1 MFSSPPICSA
11 FVSSLTSMSG
21 KVCTEF
27 RTHTHTQ
34 IDMHMYMYSIIQ
46 GHCLLNGGS
55 SDMYMLCN
63 DCTLFISCAASS
75 LGFYFFFIFMTSLMG
90 KIMKWYTSL
99 LALFIH
105 WNEEGFMFW
114 IQWLLFLLCRV
125 NCCSKEFAYVAQYV
139 FTDQYVTESCFISCE
154 VTLDDGLS
162 LEGMKWF
169 IYWCYQHHK
178 LKCIASKFDQWV

>member
-1 MFSSPPICSA
+1 
-11 FVSSLTSMSG
+11 
-21 KVCTEF
+21 
-27 RTHTHTQ
+27 
-34 IDMHMYMYSIIQ
+34 MHMYVYFIIQ
-46 GHCLLNGGS
+46 GSCLLNDGS

-63 DCTLFISCAASS
+63 DCTVFTSCAASS
-75 LGFYFFFIFMTSLMG
+75 LCFYFYFYNFPLFSSG

-125 NCCSKEFAYVAQYV
+125 NCCCKEVTDIAQDV
-139 FTDQYVTESCFISCE
+139 FTDQYVVESGFINCE
-154 VTLDDGLS
+154 VTLDDGLA

-169 IYWCYQHHK
+169 IYWCFQHNK
-178 LKCIASKFDQWV
+178 L